1 MEDHFKNI
9 WYLEDKNERI
19 KLIEEKEQ
27 LIKSKRKILKMNF
40 NSDLLYE
47 EAKSGFIIGNFISA
61 ALTFYLAIEQFLL
74 WSNQQKK
81 GNVVE
86 ILQWPKSYITFKE
99 ALENNFINRELK
111 DELELFT
118 QGCRDQIMNPKSMY
132 HLEIV
137 GLRKDPEKLTSFGI
151 RGDPEIYL
159 GPLGCAQRAL
169 ELFYKILEYN
179 C

>member
-9 WYLEDKNERI
+9 WYLEDENERI

-27 LIKSKRKILKMNF
+27 LILSERKNLKMNF
-40 NSDLLYE
+40 NSDILYK
-47 EAKSGFIIGNFISA
+47 EAKSSFIIGNFISA

-74 WSNQQKK
+74 WANQQKK

-118 QGCRDQIMNPKSMY
+118 QGCRDQIMHPKHIS
-132 HLEIV
+132 HLLRV
-137 GLRKDPEKLTSFGI
+137 GLRKDPKKLTSFGI
-151 RGDPEIYL
+151 EGDPKVYH
-159 GPLGCAQRAL
+159 GPLGCAKRAL
-169 ELFYKILEYN
+169 DLFYKILEFN
-179 C
+179 S